1 MHISSSTCLL
11 VTCLLVTNL
20 KQVMHISLSTCLLV
34 YLSTYINIHPCLE
47 SLIQAVGRLQTELT
61 TDIGALGVY
70 IRLRLVEN
78 HTDTAQLTAPQYQL
92 RNITLRWCKVRKS
105 LLYTLPC

>member
-1 MHISSSTCLL
+1 MA
-11 VTCLLVTNL
+11 
-20 KQVMHISLSTCLLV
+20 KLSPIF
-34 YLSTYINIHPCLE
+34 YLAIHPCLE

-61 TDIGALGVY
+61 TNIGALGVY

-78 HTDTAQLTAPQYQL
+78 HTDTVQLTAPQYHL